1 MYAINSILLEDFA
14 VIEKSETNWEMLREK
29 SIFVTGG
36 TGFLGSLILKYLDFL
51 NNKWKLNMILY
62 TLVRDKQKAE
72 KMFKGCQVVML
83 QGDLCTAVDFPEKMD
98 FIIHCAAVTESKQ
111 MVEKP
116 VEVAQGIVSGT
127 DRILDFARRSEI
139 KSMVYLSSMEVYGQT
154 DPNLERVTETDLG
167 YLDSLKS
174 RSCYPLGKRMAEN
187 LCYDYYSQYKVPVRI
202 ARLAQVFGPGV
213 LPGEGRVFMQF
224 ARAAMQK
231 QDIILHTFGNSMGN
245 YCYTADALSGL
256 FKLLFHGQSGEAY
269 NVVNERNSMTIREMA
284 DIVARE
290 IAKAEIEV
298 RIEIPEENI
307 YGYPPP
313 TGMRLSS
320 AKLEQ
325 LGWKAEYGLEEMYG
339 RMISYLEE
347 MEC

>member
-1 MYAINSILLEDFA
+1 MNRILTEDFSI
-14 VIEKSETNWEMLREK
+14 IEKRETDWNMLRGK
-29 SIFVTGG
+29 HIFVTGG

-62 TLVRDKQKAE
+62 TLVRDIQKAE
-72 KMFKGCQVVML
+72 KVLEGCKVIIIR
-83 QGDLCTAVDFPEKMD
+83 GELCSGFDFPEKTD
-98 FIIHCAAVTESKQ
+98 YIIHCAAVTQSKQ
-111 MVEKP
+111 MVENP
-116 VEVAQGIVSGT
+116 VEVVHGIVLGT
-127 DRILDFARRSEI
+127 DRVLDFARRNGT
-139 KSMVYLSSMEVYGQT
+139 KGMVYLSSMEVYGQT
-154 DPNLERVTETDLG
+154 DTGLKRVTETDLG

-187 LCYDYYSQYKVPVRI
+187 LCYDYYSQYGVPVRI

-213 LPGEGRVFMQF
+213 LPGESRVFMQF

-231 QDIILHTFGNSMGN
+231 QDIILHTSGNSMGN
-245 YCYTADALSGL
+245 YCYTADALSGI
-256 FKLLFHGQSGEAY
+256 FKLLLHGQNGEAY
-269 NVVNERNSMTIREMA
+269 NVVNEGNSMTIREMA
-284 DIVARE
+284 DVVAKI
-290 IAKAEIEV
+290 IAGAEIEV

-325 LGWKAEYGLEEMYG
+325 LGWKAEYDIEEMYR
-339 RMISYLEE
+339 RMIAYLEE
-347 MEC
+347 MEY